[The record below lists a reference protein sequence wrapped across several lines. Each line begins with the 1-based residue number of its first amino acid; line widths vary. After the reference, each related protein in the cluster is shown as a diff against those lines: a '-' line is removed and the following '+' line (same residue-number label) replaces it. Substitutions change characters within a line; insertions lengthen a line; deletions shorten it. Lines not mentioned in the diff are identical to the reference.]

1 MSELLKRANKYKESK
16 ECETID
22 IYRPNF
28 HFTPVCGWINDPN
41 GFIYYN
47 GQYHLFYQHYPY
59 DTIWGPMYWGH
70 AVSADLIKWYH
81 LPIAMAPDEIYDKD
95 GCFSGSAIEKEG
107 KLYLIYTGH
116 VHPNNYK
123 NLVNQTQCIAFS
135 NDGVNFDKYS
145 NNPVIKNELFTDD
158 MSISDFRDPRVIKID
173 NKYFCIVGS
182 KTTQGIGQLLLFESE
197 DLIEWKFKSVMLK
210 GDERFGNMWECPDMF
225 HLDDK
230 DVIIISP
237 IAMNSQGERYK
248 NVSSS
253 IWMIGTFN
261 SSEGKFIM
269 EKYGEIDHGLDF
281 YAPQST
287 ISPDGKRIMIAW
299 MEIWGHTM
307 PTHEMG
313 LNWTGAMILPR
324 ELSIKN
330 NELIQKPVS
339 SIDKYCKLVEEIK
352 ELSVDNFNKT
362 FKLKTAMRI
371 KCKINITENT
381 KINIQVYP
389 TDSENIFLTYKDNQ
403 FTLYRKNSCYLK
415 DDYRKT
421 DVLNLNNLFEIDI
434 ILDNSALEIFL
445 DGGRRVLSARVY
457 PQNTESL
464 MEISIIGSAK
474 IHKLEC
480 FSIKVQ

>member
-1 MSELLKRANKYKESK
+1 
-16 ECETID
+16 
-22 IYRPNF
+22 
-28 HFTPVCGWINDPN
+28 
-41 GFIYYN
+41 
-47 GQYHLFYQHYPY
+47 
-59 DTIWGPMYWGH
+59 
-70 AVSADLIKWYH
+70 
-81 LPIAMAPDEIYDKD
+81 
-95 GCFSGSAIEKEG
+95 
-107 KLYLIYTGH
+107 
-116 VHPNNYK
+116 
-123 NLVNQTQCIAFS
+123 
-135 NDGVNFDKYS
+135 
-145 NNPVIKNELFTDD
+145 
-158 MSISDFRDPRVIKID
+158 
-173 NKYFCIVGS
+173 
-182 KTTQGIGQLLLFESE
+182 
-197 DLIEWKFKSVMLK
+197 
-210 GDERFGNMWECPDMF
+210 
-225 HLDDK
+225 
-230 DVIIISP
+230 
-237 IAMNSQGERYK
+237 
-248 NVSSS
+248 
-253 IWMIGTFN
+253 MIGTFN